1 MNTLCGALHVV
12 NIRIVTAL
20 RVLHFVSLFSS
31 LLKAALQLRSVLPS
45 ARYFQ
50 NLLDFNLFFRRV
62 QPSDQGLLQLDLKA
76 AVKQYSSSLWAG

>member
-31 LLKAALQLRSVLPS
+31 LLKAALQLRSYLPS

-50 NLLDFNLFFRRV
+50 NLLDF
-62 QPSDQGLLQLDLKA
+62 SALLSKPNDLVPK
-76 AVKQYSSSLWAG
+76 VIFM